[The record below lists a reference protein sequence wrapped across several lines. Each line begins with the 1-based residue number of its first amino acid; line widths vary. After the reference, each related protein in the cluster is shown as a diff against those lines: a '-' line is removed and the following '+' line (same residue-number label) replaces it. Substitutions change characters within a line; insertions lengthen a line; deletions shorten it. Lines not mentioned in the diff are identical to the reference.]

1 MTSDALL
8 RTEGLT
14 RRFGGLLANRN
25 VAIEIHRG
33 LLHALLGPNG
43 AGKSTMINML
53 AGDVIPSS
61 GHIYYKGRDISRLP
75 AHRRSRMGIGRSYQ
89 RTNIFPL
96 FTVFE
101 NCRLA
106 AQSRRPHPARIFS
119 SALADRAVCEAA
131 ERAMELAGLSHRS
144 ARRAHTLSHGE
155 QRQLEIAIVIAT
167 EPDLLLLD
175 EPLAGMGAEESS
187 RMIELLRRIAPEHG
201 ILLVEHDMD
210 AVFAV
215 ARVVT
220 VMVNGEVL
228 ECGSPEQIRASSQVR
243 LAYLGTAEGHDG

>member
-1 MTSDALL
+1 MTIDALV

-14 RRFGGLLANRN
+14 RKFGGLLANRD

-33 LLHALLGPNG
+33 LLHAVLGPNG
-43 AGKSTMINML
+43 AGKSTMINL
-53 AGDVIPSS
+53 LSGDLIPSS
-61 GHIYYKGRDISRLP
+61 GHIYYKGRDISPLP
-75 AHRRSRMGIGRSYQ
+75 AHRRSQMGIGRSYQ
-89 RTNIFPL
+89 RTNIFPA

-119 SALADRAVCEAA
+119 SALGYRAVCESA
-131 ERAMELAGLSHRS
+131 ERAMELAGLSPRAH
-144 ARRAHTLSHGE
+144 RRADTLSHGE
-155 QRQLEIAIVIAT
+155 QRQLEIAMVIAT
-167 EPDLLLLD
+167 EPDVLLLD
-175 EPLAGMGAEESS
+175 EPLAGMGGEESS
-187 RMIELLRRIAPEHG
+187 RMVELLDRIAPEHG

-215 ARVVT
+215 AKVVT

-228 ECGSPEQIRASSQVR
+228 ESGSPEQIRASPRVQV
-243 LAYLGTAEGHDG
+243 AYLGGAEEHDG